1 MMYHLGN
8 ATKAA
13 FSKELDP
20 DTMNIAHVF
29 PCGKMKDFIDGIKTH
44 WNKANMNKLYS
55 FVNWLFAIDTE
66 AVVQGKYLTGNANNR
81 ISFKGKHFSMAIEQG
96 TL

>member
-1 MMYHLGN
+1 MMDRLAD

-13 FSKELDP
+13 FSKELNH

-29 PCGKMKDFIDGIKTH
+29 PCGKMKEFIDGIKNH
-44 WNKANMNKLYS
+44 WNKANMDKLYS

-66 AVVQGKYLTGNANNR
+66 AVVQGNYLTGNANNR
-81 ISFKGKHFSMAIEQG
+81 ISFKGKHFSMAIE
-96 TL
+96 